1 MTVTECAD
9 GKVVVGSRPDYEK
22 YSGDNQT
29 TRNNKLIV
37 NLVRDQELVDV
48 VIFGFVA
55 MDGSWMERLSSPTGD
70 RAPLN
75 QSYHALNVYPLSEEY
90 QRILAFLHYAF
101 APLNQ
106 QCLMYTRGNAWQ
118 VATMWGPTDR
128 YPGMSTLV
136 ASFHRCVVDC

>member
-1 MTVTECAD
+1 MTKKECAD
-9 GKVVVGSRPDYEK
+9 GRVVVLSRGNPAK
-22 YSGDNQT
+22 YSVGKYT
-29 TRNNKLIV
+29 TGNNKTIEQLTL
-37 NLVRDQELVDV
+37 NGELVDV

-55 MDGSWMERLSSPTGD
+55 MDGSWMERLTSPTGD